1 MKPVGMF
8 KKFDQ
13 NIIMWANKQINK
25 INNNEKTLDSII
37 RKYQEIYGM
46 DPKQQVQSGK
56 VQMNGNKPEA
66 ILKET

>member
-46 DPKQQVQSGK
+46 DPKQ
-56 VQMNGNKPEA
+56 
-66 ILKET
+66 